1 MKINLKTKLILIYK
15 MLNNGWEFYILNP
28 FDENIKQTTQDKYND
43 MYNKAYECLLG
54 QLCIPSPND
63 LLCAENTTFIY
74 YINCS
79 DENDNIELEETYDYT
94 FRKSVFFDK
103 KFKKIKSDIDN
114 YYKLHNIKVSNIYK
128 EDSNYFI
135 VLETK

>member
-28 FDENIKQTTQDKYND
+28 FDENIKQTSQDTYID
-43 MYNKAYECLLG
+43 MYNQAYACLLA

-63 LLCAENTTFIY
+63 LLCSENTTFIY

-79 DENDNIELEETYDYT
+79 EENDIIELEEKYEYK

-103 KFKKIKSDIDN
+103 KFKKIKSDIHN
-114 YYKLHNIKVSNIYK
+114 YYKLYNIKVSNIYK
-128 EDSNYFI
+128 EDSNYFV